1 MNNFNKY
8 FSYLG
13 TRSNLGRL
21 YRKYWLYP
29 TLVKHLKGITLD
41 IGCGIGDM
49 LAFRALTT
57 GVDINPHTVDYCKSL
72 GLNAH
77 LMQPD
82 ELPFPNKYFDSV
94 LLDNVLEHIEDP
106 NKLLKEIGRVLRN
119 DGRLLIGVPGKH
131 GWLSDPDHKVNYN
144 EHSLKFCLSNAGFK
158 CQNIFYAPLWKS
170 SFISNKVSSYC
181 IYAIFALQNQS
192 TRV

>member
-8 FSYLG
+8 FSYLE

-29 TLVKHLKGITLD
+29 TLVRHLKGNTLD

-49 LAFRALTT
+49 LAFRAMTI
-57 GVDINPHTVDYCKSL
+57 GVDINPHTVDYCKAR
-72 GLNAH
+72 GLDAH

-94 LLDNVLEHIEDP
+94 LLDNVLEHIEAP
-106 NKLLKEIGRVLRN
+106 SNLLKEIGRVLRDN
-119 DGRLLIGVPGKH
+119 GTLLIGVPGER
-131 GWLSDPDHKVNYN
+131 GWLNDPDHKTNYN
-144 EHSLKFCLSNAGFK
+144 ENTLKSCLSDAGFK
-158 CQNIFYAPLWKS
+158 CQHIFYRPLWKS
-170 SFISNKVSSYC
+170 SFISKKVNSYC
-181 IYAIFALQNQS
+181 IYAVFALQNPS
-192 TRV
+192 SRV